1 MAHQRRDIMPCAPMK
16 YPKDKKKK
24 PGKNPHQ
31 KKRKP
36 PKKGRK

>member
-1 MAHQRRDIMPCAPMK
+1 MPCAPMK

-24 PGKNPHQ
+24 PGKNPHM

-36 PKKGRK
+36 PKKGKK